1 VLFIMRSDILWVTL
15 KVMTSHYCHV
25 CFGLVGSYIMVTFKV
40 FFMEFSLPSHGY
52 TLQLFMTK

>member
-1 VLFIMRSDILWVTL
+1 
-15 KVMTSHYCHV
+15 
-25 CFGLVGSYIMVTFKV
+25 LVGSYIMVTFKV